1 MRKTWIGA
9 LLALSGALLIYGCT
23 QPSAKMADATV
34 KGRSRTGMG
43 TRWPTPP
50 SG

>member
-34 KGRSRTGMG
+34 KGTIEDRDGHKVAKAAV
-43 TRWPTPP
+43 
-50 SG
+50 